1 MKGEKFKIGL
11 WLFVIG
17 LIGVLSLLLTDIP
30 FDQLPLPEEALK
42 ELESI
47 PAIVLKLLML
57 INPTILLVIFVIIG
71 TVLYKKVNL
80 KVPIIEGLVKKENL
94 SQNNSILKSGIVWG
108 IIAGILMMV
117 LLFAIKGYL
126 PEAYLNLGEKFKLHV
141 LTRFLYGGIT
151 EELIMRFGLMT
162 FLVWLISLV
171 SGHLNARVY
180 WIAIIVAALLFGLGH
195 FPIVFMMVKSPSFI
209 LLSFILFAN
218 MIGGIIFGWLYW
230 KKGLEAAIVGHIF
243 AHVAMLAFEQLM

>member
-11 WLFVIG
+11 WLFVLG
-17 LIGVLSLLLTDIP
+17 LIGVFSLLLTDIP

-80 KVPIIEGLVKKENL
+80 EVPIIEGLVKRENL
-94 SQNNSILKSGIVWG
+94 SQNNSILKSGLVWG

-117 LLFAIKGYL
+117 LLFAIKGHL

-162 FLVWLISLV
+162 FLVWLISLIT
-171 SGHLNARVY
+171 GHLNPKIY
-180 WIAIIVAALLFGLGH
+180 WVAIIIAALLFGLGH
-195 FPIVFMMVKSPSFI
+195 FPIVFMMVESPSFI

-243 AHVAMLAFEQLM
+243 AHVTMLAFEQLM